1 MSLQE
6 GTITSLAHIH
16 MGKGRGGGGGSVGGR
31 GGASVCEDALFQGG
45 RDNEAGGREI
55 AQKAVTDLKQIIREH
70 I

>member
-6 GTITSLAHIH
+6 GTIYFPRTHTRCLCY
-16 MGKGRGGGGGSVGGR
+16 VGEEKKKEP
-31 GGASVCEDALFQGG
+31 ACEDALFQGG
-45 RDNEAGGREI
+45 RDNEASSREI

>member
-6 GTITSLAHIH
+6 GTITSLAHILAVCV
-16 MGKGRGGGGGSVGGR
+16 MRGEKKR
-31 GGASVCEDALFQGG
+31 PACEDALFQGG
-45 RDNEAGGREI
+45 RDNEASGREI

>member
-6 GTITSLAHIH
+6 GTITSLAHILAVCV
-16 MGKGRGGGGGSVGGR
+16 MQGKKRP
-31 GGASVCEDALFQGG
+31 ACEDALFQGG
-45 RDNEAGGREI
+45 RDNEASGREI